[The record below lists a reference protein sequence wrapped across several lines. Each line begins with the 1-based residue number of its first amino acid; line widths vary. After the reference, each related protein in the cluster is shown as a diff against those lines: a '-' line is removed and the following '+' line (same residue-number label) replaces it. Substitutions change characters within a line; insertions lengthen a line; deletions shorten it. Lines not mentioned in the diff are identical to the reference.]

1 MGRSTAK
8 LEVGPMDYAP
18 ETLQSLA
25 SPGLLLVSLDG
36 RQRPNVM
43 TIGWGSMGIYW
54 GRPVF
59 IVPVRGSRYTY
70 PCIEK
75 TGDFTVNVLPRKL
88 ADLATFCGTVSG
100 RDHDKFAE
108 ASLTAARSLKVKSPI
123 IKECL
128 IHYECRTLHANDLM
142 PKSLVR
148 DIVRS
153 AYPGGDY
160 HRFYFGEIVAVR
172 AEQNLRRR
180 L

>member
-1 MGRSTAK
+1 MARSTAK

-59 IVPVRGSRYTY
+59 IVPVRASRYTY
-70 PCIEK
+70 PCLEK

-88 ADLATFCGTVSG
+88 ADLAAFCGTVSG
-100 RDHDKFAE
+100 RDHDKFGE
-108 ASLTAARSLKVKSPI
+108 AVTAVLSLSDPGVEPEAIKAFVK
-123 IKECL
+123 
-128 IHYECRTLHANDLM
+128 
-142 PKSLVR
+142 
-148 DIVRS
+148 
-153 AYPGGDY
+153 
-160 HRFYFGEIVAVR
+160 
-172 AEQNLRRR
+172 QNLAGYKAPRHVVVVDEVYRSPAGKADFKQTR
-180 L
+180 KVALEALGLL